1 MADGAT
7 TTPHPLKARLG
18 GRNLYLIGMMGSG
31 KSSTG
36 RPLAQR
42 LGYGFVDAD
51 GVVEALAGRPIP
63 QIFETDGEQG
73 FRTLESQVL
82 QAIGQRHSLV
92 VATGG
97 GVITQPENWGVLHQ
111 GIVIWLAP
119 ERDQLLARLHLD
131 PGARPLLQERDP
143 AAALDALLEARTP
156 LYAEAD
162 LRITVGDETVNAVT
176 ERILEAIPGILQ
188 PDELMFQAPN
198 APQTTED

>member
-7 TTPHPLKARLG
+7 NKAHPLKSRLG

-36 RPLAQR
+36 RPLAKR

-51 GVVEALAGRPIP
+51 GVIEKLAERPIAT
-63 QIFETDGEQG
+63 IFETEGEQG

-82 QAIGQRHSLV
+82 RAIGEHHSLV

-97 GVITQPENWGVLHQ
+97 GVVTRPENWGVLHQ

-119 ERDQLLARLHLD
+119 ERDQLLARLTLD
-131 PGARPLLQERDP
+131 PGARPLLQKGDP

-162 LRITVGDETVNAVT
+162 LRISVRDETVSSVANT
-176 ERILEAIPGILQ
+176 ILESIPGILK
-188 PDELMFQAPN
+188 PAELTSQAPS

>member
-7 TTPHPLKARLG
+7 TTPHLLKARLG

-73 FRTLESQVL
+73 FRTLERQVL
-82 QAIGQRHSLV
+82 QAIGERHSLV

-119 ERDQLLARLHLD
+119 ERDQLLARLQQD
-131 PGARPLLQERDP
+131 PGARPLLEERDP
-143 AAALDALLEARTP
+143 AAALDALLETRTP

>member
-1 MADGAT
+1 
-7 TTPHPLKARLG
+7 LKARLG

-119 ERDQLLARLHLD
+119 ERDQLLARLLVD
-131 PGARPLLQERDP
+131 PGERPLLQERDP
-143 AAALDALLEARTP
+143 AAALDAILEARTP

-162 LRITVGDETVNAVT
+162 LRITVSDETVNALT
-176 ERILEAIPGILQ
+176 EKILEAIPGILK
-188 PDELMFQAPN
+188 PHELMFQAPN
-198 APQTTED
+198 APQTIED

>member
-7 TTPHPLKARLG
+7 TTPHPLKARLR

-119 ERDQLLARLHLD
+119 ERDQLLARLLVD
-131 PGARPLLQERDP
+131 PGERPLLQERDP
-143 AAALDALLEARTP
+143 AAALDAILEARTP

-162 LRITVGDETVNAVT
+162 LRITVGDETVNAVS
-176 ERILEAIPGILQ
+176 EKILEAIPGILT
-188 PDELMFQAPN
+188 PHELMFQAPN
-198 APQTTED
+198 APQTIED